1 MTLEERIARHVRMA
15 GAYRD
20 AYLHQD
26 VKDGGAFA
34 DAWKFATDGVYV
46 SPYFTGD
53 QAFKLSEFPSDTAR
67 ASTLE
72 AKVYSLSFPDWK
84 PASFKYWAS
93 EDGLVMKTR
102 WEGHTTDGTKMG
114 FYSYSFLETDDEC
127 EITRWETH
135 VNDEY
140 NAFLDVAIG
149 VHGPFHGTGEYLE
162 ALERR
167 LAESEVTA

>member
-1 MTLEERIARHVRMA
+1 MTLEERIAHHIRMA
-15 GAYRD
+15 EAYRD
-20 AYLHQD
+20 AYLHQG
-26 VKDGGAFA
+26 VQDGEAFA
-34 DAWKFATDGVYV
+34 EAWTFAGDGVYV

-53 QAFKLSEFPSDTAR
+53 EVFKLSEFPSDTAR

-72 AKVYSLSFPDWK
+72 ARVYSLSFHDWK
-84 PASFKYWAS
+84 PVSFDYWPS
-93 EDGLVMKTR
+93 VFGLVMKTR
-102 WEGHTTDGTKMG
+102 WQGHTADGVEMG
-114 FYSYSFLETDDEC
+114 FYSYSFLETNDDC

-140 NAFLDVAIG
+140 NAFLDVAVG

>member
-1 MTLEERIARHVRMA
+1 MTLEERIARHTRMA
-15 GAYRD
+15 EAYRD
-20 AYLHQD
+20 AYLRQG
-26 VKDGGAFA
+26 VKDGEAFA
-34 DAWKFATDGVYV
+34 DTWKFAEDGVYA

-53 QAFKLSEFPSDTAR
+53 EVFKLSEFPSDTAK

-84 PASFKYWAS
+84 PASFIYWPAQN
-93 EDGLVMKTR
+93 GLVMKTR
-102 WEGHTTDGTKMG
+102 WEGHTADGTKMG
-114 FYSYSFLETDDEC
+114 FYSYSFLETNDAC

-149 VHGPFHGTGEYLE
+149 VHGPFRGTGEYLE

-167 LAESEVTA
+167 LAESEGTA